1 MWPAGDAQG
10 SVDWFHNLRIHFYTR
25 IRGAKFIVKNLAHL
39 RRVTKDTPDHG
50 HRDGG
55 GVVLAE
61 EAADDDR
68 GPGGEFPACV
78 GENLRG
84 KIVVAGGD
92 DRKQNGE
99 VGRRN
104 RVCGAGKIDQRVDA
118 PWLQKSRRKLG
129 LHAGFRNFFVPIGGA
144 QNGADGSASNPVSGT
159 FVADGKSPASGAGGS
174 SMRVAAIGDGTG
186 ARNDNDARA
195 RVECSFERDLHV
207 ANHINRSGEK
217 FRQGAA
223 NNFGQF
229 RAGSAGS
236 SDASAGNL
244 CGRNAGGGAG
254 LADGA
259 LQRLASLE
267 LSDANHIAWS
277 GCRGGKQV
285 GFIAYGAGSLR
296 TSAVDAEIVGHGL
309 VLTQSCCQLAV
320 AGHCSPARRG
330 LQSLTRGKAGLLP

>member
-1 MWPAGDAQG
+1 MRRGVRGWAARATRTLRDFIAATFRLICSSTSGERLRSLSDASVRSAVKAGSAASSFEDAGREADSGGLGESIGSFVSEFMSCRLGVLASLSISKFKVKNGGQECPPHTDRDQRPKSDGELGCSPRRMWPAGDAQG

-118 PWLQKSRRKLG
+118 PCLQKSRRKLG

-159 FVADGKSPASGAGGS
+159 FVADGKSPASGAGG
-174 SMRVAAIGDGTG
+174 
-186 ARNDNDARA
+186 
-195 RVECSFERDLHV
+195 
-207 ANHINRSGEK
+207 
-217 FRQGAA
+217 
-223 NNFGQF
+223 
-229 RAGSAGS
+229 
-236 SDASAGNL
+236 
-244 CGRNAGGGAG
+244 
-254 LADGA
+254 
-259 LQRLASLE
+259 
-267 LSDANHIAWS
+267 
-277 GCRGGKQV
+277 
-285 GFIAYGAGSLR
+285 
-296 TSAVDAEIVGHGL
+296 
-309 VLTQSCCQLAV
+309 
-320 AGHCSPARRG
+320 
-330 LQSLTRGKAGLLP
+330 